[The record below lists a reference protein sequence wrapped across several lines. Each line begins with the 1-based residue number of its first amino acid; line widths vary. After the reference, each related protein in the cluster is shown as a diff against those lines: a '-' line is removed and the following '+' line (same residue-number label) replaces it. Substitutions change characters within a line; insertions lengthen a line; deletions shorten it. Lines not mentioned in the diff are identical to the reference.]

1 MDNVTPA
8 VLFDGVQLMNYL
20 GSVLW
25 TSLRVGG
32 FFMVAPIIGTR
43 SVPGRVRL
51 LFVLALST
59 VLAGFVDTPPLQ
71 AMDAAL
77 FLAAAQ
83 EMLIGMAMAFVLRVA
98 FEAAAMAGEL
108 VAQGMALAFAQ
119 LSDPLR
125 GGATSGVVGMWF
137 YIAFV
142 LLFFAF
148 DGHLSMIQLL
158 VDSYRALPLGS
169 AIPDPVKL
177 VSGAPQFLGLALMTG
192 VQIALP
198 IMVAMMV
205 VNLAFGVLG
214 RAAPALNP
222 IAVGLPAALAVGMA
236 LLAILIAELLTP
248 AQRLFHAAFVLA
260 LDLVT

>member
-1 MDNVTPA
+1 MDATTP
-8 VLFDGVQLMNYL
+8 VLIDGVILLEYL
-20 GSVLW
+20 ARVVW
-25 TSLRVGG
+25 TALRVGG

-43 SVPGRVRL
+43 VLPGRVRL
-51 LFVLALST
+51 IFVLALST
-59 VLAGFVDTPPLQ
+59 VLAPWVSTPPLLNI
-71 AMDAAL
+71 DALLVINVAREI
-77 FLAAAQ
+77 AV
-83 EMLIGMAMAFVLRVA
+83 GMALGFTLRVA
-98 FEAAAMAGEL
+98 FEAAAIAGEV

-137 YIAFV
+137 YIAFA

-148 DGHLSMIQLL
+148 GGHLGMLELL
-158 VDSYRALPLGS
+158 VESYRALPIGQALR
-169 AIPDPVKL
+169 DPVQL
-177 VSGAPQFLGLALMTG
+177 LSGAPQFLAIALAAG

-198 IMVAMMV
+198 VLVAMLV

-236 LLAILIAELLTP
+236 LLAQLIGELREP
-248 AQRLFHAAFVLA
+248 AKLLFDAAFAAASGL
-260 LDLVT
+260 LR